1 MIHIWGNGKK
11 DVAQGNYI
19 SVMSFSCVEAM
30 ALIQFRALGE
40 FITKAKE
47 SVTTGDVLSN
57 KQLMGIFSDILDWL
71 GRDKDNYLFTFTL
84 IDKRYIRFMAYY
96 SDLLESNKLNGIERL
111 KALDDVYGSADK
123 ELVRRFPELSKVE
136 LNKLNEQVRR
146 LLGNKKYPNS
156 QKQLAQSL
164 FGFRY
169 ESIDKDKYRDA
180 HLLESAY
187 YIWYKNVLGQGTGT
201 GRKLMVYSIPEDELS
216 EMFAEFMSQS
226 FSSDEEIELSTADAV
241 GQLRPVKFFFEMVCN
256 IIVSVI
262 DNDGHQGRSDDQ
274 NKVLREFFMK
284 VWSAMRKDTSLWMV
298 PSDSFAW
305 LQSEKSE

>member
-19 SVMSFSCVEAM
+19 SVMSFSCVDAI
-30 ALIQFRALGE
+30 ALIRFRALGE
-40 FITKAKE
+40 FLTKAKE
-47 SVTTGDVLSN
+47 CVTMGDVLSN
-57 KQLMGIFSDILDWL
+57 KQLMVIFFDILDWL
-71 GRDKDNYLFTFTL
+71 GREKDNCLFTFNL

-96 SDLLESNKLNGIERL
+96 SDLLESNKLSGFERL

-123 ELVRRFPELSKVE
+123 ELIKRFPELSKIE
-136 LNKLNEQVRR
+136 LDKLNEQVRR
-146 LLGNKKYPNS
+146 LLGNKKYSNS

-164 FGFRY
+164 SGFRY
-169 ESIDKDKYRDA
+169 ESIDKNKYRDA

-187 YIWYKNVLGQGTGT
+187 YIWYKNVLGQGAMT
-201 GRKLMVYSIPEDELS
+201 GRKLLAYSIPEDELS
-216 EMFAEFMSQS
+216 EMLAKFMSQPL
-226 FSSDEEIELSTADAV
+226 SSDEGIELSTAEPM